1 MLEQHQTAVDSIH
14 VTVESSHETENFIQD
29 TIKSSQDNEV
39 FTQYEN
45 CKVGLI
51 LKVELEN
58 LKLQVVRKIKDPY
71 NN

>member
-1 MLEQHQTAVDSIH
+1 MLEQNQTAVDSIH
-14 VTVESSHETENFIQD
+14 VTVESSHETVNFIQD

-45 CKVGLI
+45 SKVGLI